1 MRKYADRNS
10 KVELDKGTMP
20 LSDCAMQSIL
30 SQNKLIISRVPLMC
44 VCAPNRTMMI
54 LYCTSQCQCP
64 TISPTLAS
72 LICLKEGRQKMQ
84 KTQNQWNTDSTEA
97 ARAMQRFESS
107 TSCVGVRLRLEC
119 RYTSW
124 NNCNIRRLIM
134 FVFDK
139 HSHRT
144 FLSNS
149 CRCLQNCGKYAS
161 RVKNRGGQIT

>member
-30 SQNKLIISRVPLMC
+30 SENKLIISRVPLMC

-97 ARAMQRFESS
+97 ARAKQCSVLNHQQVVSVLDCASS
-107 TSCVGVRLRLEC
+107 VGTHPGTIATSDG
-119 RYTSW
+119 
-124 NNCNIRRLIM
+124 
-134 FVFDK
+134 
-139 HSHRT
+139 
-144 FLSNS
+144 
-149 CRCLQNCGKYAS
+149 
-161 RVKNRGGQIT
+161 